1 MKVLSTPQN
10 HAPVQRIA
18 RTLVLLLCAAGVLT
32 ASGCSWLRGKSNYE
46 NSAQSRPL
54 EVPPDLDAPVAN
66 TGLEIPAVAADAGA
80 RSGSAAAA
88 SPSDQLLVDDS
99 VAGTFRRLGLALQ
112 RIDGATI
119 EQRAELL
126 SVYTVRYQGETFLL
140 RVQEGSGGSRVS
152 AVSAEGVELSGGA
165 AAALLGALRQRL
177 G

>member
-1 MKVLSTPQN
+1 MKVLSTPRHRA
-10 HAPVQRIA
+10 HAQRVT
-18 RTLVLLLCAAGVLT
+18 RTALLLLCAAGVLA

-46 NSAQSRPL
+46 TSAQSRPL

-66 TGLEIPAVAADAGA
+66 TGLEIPAVAADAGT
-80 RSGSAAAA
+80 RSGSTAAP
-88 SPSDQLLVDDS
+88 SPSDQLLVQDS
-99 VAGTFRRLGLALQ
+99 VAGTYRRLGLALA
-112 RIDGATI
+112 RIDGASI

-165 AAALLGALRQRL
+165 SAALLGALRQRL

>member
-1 MKVLSTPQN
+1 MKVLSTPPRP
-10 HAPVQRIA
+10 ATGRGIA
-18 RTLVLLLCAAGVLT
+18 RTALLLLCATGMLA

-80 RSGSAAAA
+80 RSGTAAVP
-88 SPSDQLLVDDS
+88 SPSDELLVQDS
-99 VAGTFRRLGLALQ
+99 VAGTYRRLGLALD

-119 EQRAELL
+119 EERAELL

-152 AVSAEGVELSGGA
+152 AVSAEGTELSGGA
-165 AAALLGALRQRL
+165 SAALLGALRQRL